1 MKSTFKKTLALF
13 IMAVSVGQGQTNH
26 ANNSQKQYLTLVE
39 NQKTPFL
46 NSDGEVL
53 IVEGVAWE
61 RHYGEKEYVL
71 TPTMKSVSDNNQR
84 IRRYVNPLTNVYKS
98 KFHFLNVELNNL
110 SKLLLKSANIIVP
123 DYIQNNVNVYLPEI
137 DIEILSKNNIAISYL
152 EDYGKQKIA
161 TQKEAK
167 AQQSPLAVI
176 YSEGFEVN
184 QVPSALYG
192 TTNGSITNCGWG
204 DVNCVSANTGSWSV
218 WCARNGVACNSCGSS
233 YKNGMDAWFN
243 KFNDINTSAYQNLV
257 FSFALAYKF
266 YTIGSNDILYRY
278 YTIDGTNYNLG
289 SVSYNSASPNNNS
302 TWNNQTFTLAGNF
315 PVYNFLFVF
324 YSNGVGTD
332 QGVFIDDLNL
342 SGTPLATGINE
353 ESNNL
358 SLLKIYP
365 NPNNGV
371 FSVSNTYDIVLTI
384 TNEIGQK
391 IRTIS
396 LTSKNNHKIE
406 ISDLSEGIYFIT
418 GNNGKEFVK
427 EKIIVTK

>member
-1 MKSTFKKTLALF
+1 
-13 IMAVSVGQGQTNH
+13 
-26 ANNSQKQYLTLVE
+26 
-39 NQKTPFL
+39 
-46 NSDGEVL
+46 
-53 IVEGVAWE
+53 
-61 RHYGEKEYVL
+61 
-71 TPTMKSVSDNNQR
+71 
-84 IRRYVNPLTNVYKS
+84 
-98 KFHFLNVELNNL
+98 
-110 SKLLLKSANIIVP
+110 
-123 DYIQNNVNVYLPEI
+123 
-137 DIEILSKNNIAISYL
+137 
-152 EDYGKQKIA
+152 
-161 TQKEAK
+161 
-167 AQQSPLAVI
+167 
-176 YSEGFEVN
+176 
-184 QVPSALYG
+184 
-192 TTNGSITNCGWG
+192 
-204 DVNCVSANTGSWSV
+204 
-218 WCARNGVACNSCGSS
+218 
-233 YKNGMDAWFN
+233 
-243 KFNDINTSAYQNLV
+243 
-257 FSFALAYKF
+257 
-266 YTIGSNDILYRY
+266 LYRY